1 MNSNLKA
8 FAAFIFGGALGA
20 AAGWYVAKKQ
30 YESHV
35 QEEID
40 SVKEAYGRKKVDC
53 SDNTHIKDA
62 AYISPE
68 PESNTVKLSN
78 SDDPIRREVDTHKTN
93 YVEYQ
98 KTVDTTNYGRKI
110 NFDPDSDVVAYVI
123 PETEFGELEEEG
135 YHTMSLVYYLDDILA
150 DYQDDEI
157 IDNVEQ
163 TVGSAWK
170 KAFDKGEDIVY
181 VRNDRRMCDYEILRS
196 EKSYKDDVLPTK
208 PPTLEERHDL

>member
-1 MNSNLKA
+1 MNSNVKA
-8 FAAFIFGGALGA
+8 FAAFIFGGAIGA

-30 YESHV
+30 YESHM

-40 SVKEAYGRKKVDC
+40 SVKEAYGRKKTQEKPEY
-53 SDNTHIKDA
+53 SDPVIGSDGTPHIHK
-62 AYISPE
+62 I
-68 PESNTVKLSN
+68 N

-98 KTVDTTNYGRKI
+98 KTVDATKYGREI

-123 PETEFGELEEEG
+123 PDTDFGEMEDEG
-135 YHTMSLVYYLDDILA
+135 YHTMSLVYYLDDVLA

-157 IDNVEQ
+157 IENVEGAIG
-163 TVGSAWK
+163 TEWK

-208 PPTLEERHDL
+208 PPTLEEMDGQV